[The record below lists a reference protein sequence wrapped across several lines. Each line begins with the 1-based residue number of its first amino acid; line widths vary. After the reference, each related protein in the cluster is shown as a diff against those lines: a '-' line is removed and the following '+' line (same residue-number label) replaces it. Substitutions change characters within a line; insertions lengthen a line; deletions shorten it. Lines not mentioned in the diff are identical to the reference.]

1 MPNIAI
7 FQKPF
12 VMRHNDHCSAKPP
25 HNTGQEV
32 HIGEVEIVGR
42 LVQQQKFG
50 FLRAQNPQA
59 SAARSLS
66 PPLKSPIL

>member
-50 FLRAQNPQA
+50 FLRAQKSASECRPQPL
-59 SAARSLS
+59 SAA
-66 PPLKSPIL
+66 